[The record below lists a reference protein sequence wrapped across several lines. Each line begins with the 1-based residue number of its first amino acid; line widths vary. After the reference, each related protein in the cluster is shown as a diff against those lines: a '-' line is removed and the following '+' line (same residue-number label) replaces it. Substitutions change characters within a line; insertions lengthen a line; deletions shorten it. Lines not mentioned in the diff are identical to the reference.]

1 MGVNEMDLQ
10 KIKSG
15 IVSFYKKFKKWVW
28 VGGGALVLLIL
39 GFAVLPAVL
48 GKNNSN
54 QVQAVYAS
62 VTKGDITESIDVVG
76 SLEAQP
82 TGELTWESGGIVKY
96 FDIKVG
102 DLVEKGDILMSLD
115 ESSLS
120 SSILQAHT
128 DLLTAQANLQDMQA
142 ANTNLYSALQ
152 TLSNDEYTLQ
162 QYASNRAHW
171 NVKGSSYDAINK
183 ARSDYY
189 AAKELMYEKDNA
201 YQALVTAN
209 ADSSKQAAAY
219 KDYQDAVAGRD
230 KALRVLNNL
239 LGTSYS
245 YAADSD
251 FILYDQQAALVEQ
264 DRIDYNRY
272 LDQSDEISAAQANV
286 QALENTIN
294 QANIIAPFNGTV
306 TEISAVPGDIVASG
320 DSAVRLDDLSNLV
333 VNVSVSE
340 VDINRVKLGQ
350 TAAITFDA
358 LPNKTFNGQVVS
370 ISSAG
375 DNSSGTVEF
384 AVNVKVLDADE
395 NVKPGFTAVVS
406 IITSQV
412 KDALLV
418 PNDAV
423 ITRNGNT
430 LVMVAGSDG
439 TLTPVQVQTGAS
451 TDTETQI
458 VSGDLKQGE
467 QVAVFS
473 SSSNGSFFGG
483 GFPGGFGGQFR
494 VITGGGGEQARPST
508 RNNNNS
514 GSNSSNS
521 GSNN

>member
-1 MGVNEMDLQ
+1 MDLQ
-10 KIKSG
+10 KIKSE
-15 IVSFYKKFKKWVW
+15 IISFYGKFKKWVW
-28 VGGGALVLLIL
+28 IGGGALILLIVS
-39 GFAVLPAVL
+39 FIVLPAVL
-48 GKNNSN
+48 GKNNN
-54 QVQAVYAS
+54 QVQVVYAS
-62 VTKGDITESIDVVG
+62 VTTGNITESIDVVG

-82 TGELTWESGGIVKY
+82 TAVLAWESGGIVKP
-96 FDIKVG
+96 FDLKIG
-102 DLVEKGDILMSLD
+102 DLVEKGDTLMSLD

-120 SSILQAHT
+120 SSILQAQT
-128 DLLTAQANLQDMQA
+128 DLLTAEATLQDMQA
-142 ANTNLYSALQ
+142 ANTNLYTALQ

-171 NVKGSSYDAINK
+171 NVKGSSYDAINQ

-189 AAKELMYEKDNA
+189 AAKELMYEKDNV
-201 YQALVTAN
+201 YGALVQTN

-219 KDYQDAVAGRD
+219 KDYQDAVAARD
-230 KALRVLNNL
+230 KALRNLNNL

-251 FILYDQQAALVEQ
+251 FILYDQQAATVAQ

-272 LDQSDEISAAQANV
+272 LDQSDEISAAEANV

-306 TEISAVPGDIVASG
+306 TEISAVSGDMVASG

-350 TAAITFDA
+350 TATITFDA

-395 NVKPGFTAVVS
+395 SVKPGFTAVVS

-423 ITRNGNT
+423 ISRNGNT

-439 TLTPVQVQTGAS
+439 SLTSVQVQTGAS
-451 TDTETQI
+451 SDTETQI

-473 SSSNGSFFGG
+473 SSSSGGFFGG

-494 VITGGGGEQARPST
+494 VITGGGGEQARP
-508 RNNNNS
+508 RQNNNNS
-514 GSNSSNS
+514 GSNN
-521 GSNN
+521 